1 MASARDAYVEQLKS
15 TFLALGKEQVLK
27 LLLAQLPAKLTSG
40 FIGSL
45 LNPILGFL
53 VGKILEIAIR
63 EAEIGAFFLFID
75 MRVKSQGKDF
85 DAKMAANLEAQ
96 KSGDPVKIAKAEK
109 ELLVAFK
116 NFVKLTS

>member
-1 MASARDAYVEQLKS
+1 MTRDEYVEQLKS
-15 TFLALGKEQVLK
+15 TFLSLGKQQVLK

-63 EAEIGAFFLFID
+63 EAEIGAFFLYID
-75 MRVKSQGKDF
+75 MRVKGQGKDF
-85 DAKMAANLEAQ
+85 DAKIAANLEAQ